1 MKKKIE
7 VNVTGI
13 HNRQGDPE
21 EKINTVSEGI
31 YEIGADGVSVIEYKE
46 IQEADGHRLVFHNKA
61 VISADRKTME
71 IQRGGAMSTGLV
83 FSEGKDH
90 ETEYNTPYGKMFMN
104 VITKSLSFEEGD
116 AGEIKAVAEYAIKM
130 GDEIVSDSVITIETK
145 KRK

>member
-1 MKKKIE
+1 MKKKVE

-13 HNRQGDPE
+13 HNRQGEPE
-21 EKINTVSEGI
+21 EKINTVSEGV
-31 YEIGADGVSVIEYKE
+31 YEVTSDGTGIIEYKE
-46 IQEADGHRLVFHNKA
+46 VQEADGHRFVFHNKA
-61 VISADRKTME
+61 IISPDKKMLE
-71 IQRGGAMSTGLV
+71 VQRGGSMSTGLV

-104 VITKSLSFEEGD
+104 VITKSLAFEEGD
-116 AGEIKAVAEYAIKM
+116 VGEIKAVAEYAIKM

>member
-13 HNRQGDPE
+13 HNRQGEPE

-71 IQRGGAMSTGLV
+71 IQRGGAMST
-83 FSEGKDH
+83 
-90 ETEYNTPYGKMFMN
+90 
-104 VITKSLSFEEGD
+104 
-116 AGEIKAVAEYAIKM
+116 KM

>member
-1 MKKKIE
+1 M
-7 VNVTGI
+7 
-13 HNRQGDPE
+13 
-21 EKINTVSEGI
+21 
-31 YEIGADGVSVIEYKE
+31 
-46 IQEADGHRLVFHNKA
+46 FHNKA

-104 VITKSLSFEEGD
+104 VITKSLVFEEGD
-116 AGEIKAVAEYAIKM
+116 VGEIKAVAEYAIKM

-145 KRK
+145 IR